1 MDKQARREAI
11 RDFKEKKTVAG
22 IYAVRCAPSGEVWV
36 AGASNVDPQ
45 QQRHWFGLRT
55 GGHHNRTMQAAWNAH
70 GGEAFSFE
78 VLERLD
84 DEDLTPLGR
93 ADLIKA
99 RERHWLAALAAMKA
113 VG

>member
-1 MDKQARREAI
+1 MDKSARREAI

-22 IYAVRCAPSGEVWV
+22 VYAVRCALSGEVWV
-36 AGASNVDPQ
+36 AGAPNVEPQ
-45 QQRHWFGLRT
+45 HQRHWFGLRI

-70 GGEAFSFE
+70 GSEAFSFE
-78 VLERLD
+78 ILERLD

-99 RERHWLAALAAMKA
+99 RERHWLAALGAMKA